1 VEKYINNELK
11 KVLHTICLEYGE
23 RLTGSV
29 SNQKLANYTAQYFKD
44 CGYNVEQQKFS
55 CIDWQPGAV
64 ELSCEGHKFA
74 AEPSYYTLGC
84 DVEAEFIVLKTI
96 KELEKADLKNKVAVL
111 QNDLSSERLMP
122 KSFSFYNPDHHKQII
137 SLLEDKNPAAI
148 ISVVADNNFIFED
161 GDFDIPSV
169 YISEAE
175 AEDLLKCDGKVKLKI
190 DAERR
195 SSHGEN
201 IIARINAEKKKK
213 VVITAHLDT
222 KYGTPGALDNA
233 SGITVL
239 LMLAQLIKADDLPYS
254 LELLLLN
261 GEDYYSLPGQMKYLE
276 EYLNK
281 ENKIMLAINCDGVA
295 LKGSSTAVSKFELDS
310 EADNLV
316 NELIRKSDGFELIDP
331 WPEGDHM
338 LFVMNNIPAV
348 ALTSK
353 DIFEIIDTVIH
364 TEKDNLE
371 MIDYHKVEEV
381 VYFIEK
387 LLKRLK

>member
-1 VEKYINNELK
+1 MEKYIKNELK
-11 KVLHTICLEYGE
+11 KVLQTICLEYGE

-29 SNQKLANYTAQYFKD
+29 SNQKLADYTAQYFKD
-44 CGYNVEQQKFS
+44 CGYIVEQQKFS

-84 DVEAEFIVLKTI
+84 DMEAEFTVLKTI
-96 KELEKADLKNKVAVL
+96 DELEQADLNNKVAVL
-111 QNDLSSERLMP
+111 QGNLSSERLMP
-122 KSFSFYNPDHHKQII
+122 KSFTFYNPDHHKQII
-137 SLLEDKNPAAI
+137 SLLEEKDPAAVI
-148 ISVVADNNFIFED
+148 AVVANNNSIFED

-169 YISEAE
+169 YISEDQAK
-175 AEDLLKCDGKVKLKI
+175 DLLNCNNKVKLKI
-190 DAERR
+190 DAERKD
-195 SSHGEN
+195 SNGEN
-201 IIARINAEKKKK
+201 IIARINPQKERK

-239 LMLAQLIKADDLPYS
+239 LMLSQLIKADDIPYT

-261 GEDYYSLPGQMKYLE
+261 GEDYYSLPGQMKYLD

-281 ENKIMLAINCDGVA
+281 ENNIILAVNCDGVG
-295 LKGSSTAVSKFELDS
+295 LKRSSTAVSTFDLWP
-310 EADNLV
+310 EADGLIGELIKEN
-316 NELIRKSDGFELIDP
+316 NELELIEP

-381 VYFIEK
+381 VYFLEK